1 MHTDVP
7 DDLDETNDLGILG
20 LRFVPNKLESD
31 EHGSRTKIL
40 SDTGYTVGHLVT
52 HARDFS
58 YGSTIGL
65 HLGQIDQ
72 LTFIA
77 IPPKQILAHFIDCRA
92 DSPSLRRVVRIRF
105 LSSMRRRLV
114 IPAGVAH
121 TFQGIGNV
129 LTRNDLVLY
138 SSKDGDGWR
147 IEDDLISMP
156 VDIPLNKITPVV
168 PNSLLVPVQV
178 ALLFY
183 RLQSDLMR
191 GGPLNQQEEILIRA
205 AGISNA
211 TKIPGVEIRPSS
223 FFRVADNSWGLLP
236 TTNSCIVHL
245 VILHLSRNRVA
256 WHSHT
261 GHAVIYTFLHCND
274 RRVELLI
281 KKSTED
287 PNHQDSI
294 IQEINFDER
303 LQVCISAGTVHGF
316 RGEGDVL
323 VKLEFEQK
331 SSTMNE
337 QPA

>member
-7 DDLDETNDLGILG
+7 DDLDESNDLGILG
-20 LRFVPNKLESD
+20 LRFLSNKLESD
-31 EHGSRTKIL
+31 KHGSRTKIL
-40 SDTGYTVGHLVT
+40 SDSGYTVGHLVT
-52 HARDFS
+52 HARDFT

-77 IPPKQILAHFIDCRA
+77 IPPKQIQAHFIDCRA
-92 DSPSLRRVVRIRF
+92 GSPSLRQVVRIRF

-138 SSKDGDGWR
+138 SSKDRDSWR

-156 VDIPLNKITPVV
+156 VDIPLNEITPVV
-168 PNSLLVPVQV
+168 PNSLLVPMQV

-191 GGPLNQQEEILIRA
+191 GGPLNQQKEILIRA

-211 TKIPGVEIRPSS
+211 TKLTGAKIRPSS

-236 TTNSCIVHL
+236 TTKSCIVHL
-245 VILHLSRNRVA
+245 EILHLSRDRVV
-256 WHSHT
+256 WYSHQAHT
-261 GHAVIYTFLHCND
+261 VIYTFLHCNNGS
-274 RRVELLI
+274 VELLI
-281 KKSTED
+281 KESTES
-287 PNHQDSI
+287 PNHQDPV

-303 LQVCISAGTVHGF
+303 LQVCISAGTVYGF
-316 RGEGDVL
+316 KGEGDVL
-323 VKLEFEQK
+323 IKLEFEQVTFTTDK
-331 SSTMNE
+331 
-337 QPA
+337 